1 MSGIDADAAA
11 SGNQSFTFTG
21 AAAFT
26 SAGQIR
32 FVQNGTDGC
41 LQGDVTGDGV
51 ADLNIQS
58 AGVTTINSGDLLL
71 WRGDVSRPRGGAP
84 FLKQNAPENGRTQRR
99 PVEGRNDLR
108 CHVTTV
114 HDASLSR
121 FVRARGLPTTG
132 NVALFEVNFRLCIGS
147 AGGDTM
153 RGPAL
158 QVRAALSM

>member
-1 MSGIDADAAA
+1 MSGIEADAAA

-21 AAAFT
+21 AAVFT

-41 LQGDVTGDGV
+41 LQ
-51 ADLNIQS
+51 
-58 AGVTTINSGDLLL
+58 
-71 WRGDVSRPRGGAP
+71 GDVSRPRGGAP

-114 HDASLSR
+114 HDASLSK

>member
-51 ADLNIQS
+51 ADLNIQL
-58 AGVTTINSGDLLL
+58 AGVTTINLGDLLL
-71 WRGDVSRPRGGAP
+71 WRGDVSRQGGGTT
-84 FLKQNAPENGRTQRR
+84 FLKQSAPENGRVQRR
-99 PVEGRNDLR
+99 PVSGKNDHAVPR
-108 CHVTTV
+108 
-114 HDASLSR
+114 HDR
-121 FVRARGLPTTG
+121 T
-132 NVALFEVNFRLCIGS
+132 
-147 AGGDTM
+147 
-153 RGPAL
+153 
-158 QVRAALSM
+158 